1 MALTQAT
8 KVGSH
13 LATYAPQG
21 VPRTV
26 EDKLKDI
33 ASIVDYGAVSGQDC
47 TEALKNACRE
57 ACTVII
63 PKGEF
68 LVRDFM
74 LDNVND
80 IIIIGMGGSIV
91 QSSAA
96 PIEFREC
103 DNMRIEGVM
112 FKGHINDGKSGVVR
126 LVGCE
131 GSRVTGC
138 HFTGAGDKGALQL
151 LTCSFCVVEGN
162 TFKDAQVATDR
173 GYSIASDVSIYD
185 TNANIS
191 VLNNVFKS
199 GGGYAVNINAHSPDS
214 IVTDIIVSDN
224 HIDGYR
230 AYGVMAYRNRQKAS
244 ENHVGSGVI
253 ITDNYISHISGANP
267 ESPSSA
273 RKTFGAGVY
282 IQGWESAI
290 VKGNKII
297 DVAKETTDDLLA
309 AAGVGVANC
318 GDFLVEGNII
328 NKSGF
333 YGIKVNDSVDLGN
346 SDACGAILGNN
357 IYNTTRDGIQVVQRN
372 NVNVSNNGIIVSKR
386 YGISLI
392 GDPSDAKVRA
402 RKIVHGNTLKSI
414 TSDAIQVYY
423 QDGAVVSDN
432 HVNGA
437 AQGIVFDNSSFFE
450 AKGNMLSDVTGIVLR
465 VNPTCSGGAE
475 ANMLCDNICKS
486 GTGRLFVAAEV
497 SAKDNLG
504 FVPEGAYG
512 DRRRITAQAAT
523 VNVSGASLMT
533 LAFNSQTDV
542 TALSGG
548 YLGQHITFLIEAGRQ
563 RFVHS
568 ANLVLKGA
576 TPWNPPA
583 NSSITFVKVGATK
596 WLEVSRSDASGAT
609 VREAEGATD

>member
-1 MALTQAT
+1 MALTEAT
-8 KVGSH
+8 MVGSH

-33 ASIVDYGAVSGQDC
+33 ASIVDYGAVPGQDC
-47 TEALKNACRE
+47 TEALKKACRE

-63 PKGEF
+63 PKGDF
-68 LVRDFM
+68 LVRDFV
-74 LDNVND
+74 LDSVANIN
-80 IIIIGMGGSIV
+80 IIGMGGSIV
-91 QSSAA
+91 QSSEGS
-96 PIEFREC
+96 IEFREC
-103 DNMRIEGVM
+103 DNLCIEGVI

-138 HFTGAGDKGALQL
+138 LFTGAGDKGALQL
-151 LTCSFCVVEGN
+151 LTCSFCVVDGN

-185 TNANIS
+185 TNNNVSI
-191 VLNNVFKS
+191 LNNIFKS

-214 IVTDIIVSDN
+214 IVTDIIVSNN

-230 AYGVMAYRNRQKAS
+230 AYGVMAYRNRQTSS

-253 ITDNYISHISGANP
+253 VTNNYISHISGANP

-309 AAGVGVANC
+309 AAGIGVANC

-346 SDACGAILGNN
+346 SDACGSILGNN
-357 IYNTTRDGIQVVQRN
+357 IYNTTRDGIQVVQRD
-372 NVNVSNNGIIVSKR
+372 NVNVSNNCIMASKR

-392 GDPSDAKVRA
+392 GNPSGPQARS
-402 RKIVHGNTLKSI
+402 RKIVHGNVLKNI
-414 TSDAIQVYY
+414 TNDAIQVYY
-423 QDGAVVSDN
+423 QNGAVVSDN
-432 HVNGA
+432 
-437 AQGIVFDNSSFFE
+437 Q
-450 AKGNMLSDVTGIVLR
+450 
-465 VNPTCSGGAE
+465 
-475 ANMLCDNICKS
+475 
-486 GTGRLFVAAEV
+486 
-497 SAKDNLG
+497 
-504 FVPEGAYG
+504 
-512 DRRRITAQAAT
+512 
-523 VNVSGASLMT
+523 VSGRHR
-533 LAFNSQTDV
+533 V
-542 TALSGG
+542 
-548 YLGQHITFLIEAGRQ
+548 
-563 RFVHS
+563 
-568 ANLVLKGA
+568 
-576 TPWNPPA
+576 
-583 NSSITFVKVGATK
+583 
-596 WLEVSRSDASGAT
+596 
-609 VREAEGATD
+609 

>member
-1 MALTQAT
+1 MALTEAT

-33 ASIVDYGAVSGQDC
+33 ASIIDYGAVSGQDC
-47 TEALKNACRE
+47 TEALKTACRE

-68 LVRDFM
+68 LVRDFV
-74 LDNVND
+74 LESVDNIN
-80 IIIIGMGGSIV
+80 IIGMGGSIV
-91 QSSAA
+91 QNSAA
-96 PIEFREC
+96 LIEFRDCE
-103 DNMRIEGVM
+103 NMRIEGVI

-131 GSRVTGC
+131 YSSVKGC

-162 TFKDAQVATDR
+162 TFRGAQVATDR
-173 GYSIASDVSIYD
+173 GYSIASDVSVYD

-191 VLNNVFKS
+191 ILNNIFKS
-199 GGGYAVNINAHSPDS
+199 GGGYAVNINAHSPGS
-214 IVTDIIVSDN
+214 IVTDILVSNN

-230 AYGVMAYRNRQKAS
+230 AYGVMAYRNRQSAS
-244 ENHVGSGVI
+244 EDHVGSGVI

-357 IYNTTRDGIQVVQRN
+357 IYNTTRDGIQVVQRD

-392 GDPSDAKVRA
+392 GNPSDAKVRA

-437 AQGIVFDNSSFFE
+437 AQGIIFDNSSFFE

-465 VNPTCSGGAE
+465 VNSTCSGGAE
-475 ANMLCDNICKS
+475 ANLLCDNICKS

-512 DRRRITAQAAT
+512 DRRRIIAQTAT
-523 VNVSGASLMT
+523 INVSGASLMT

-548 YLGQHITFLIEAGRQ
+548 YLGQHITFFIEAGRQ

>member
-1 MALTQAT
+1 MALTEAT

-33 ASIVDYGAVSGQDC
+33 ASIVDYGAVSGQDS
-47 TEALKNACRE
+47 TEALKKACSE

-68 LVRDFM
+68 LVRDFV
-74 LDNVND
+74 LESVDNIN
-80 IIIIGMGGSIV
+80 IIGMGGSIV
-91 QSSAA
+91 QNSAA
-96 PIEFREC
+96 LIEFREC

-309 AAGVGVANC
+309 AAGIGVANC

-346 SDACGAILGNN
+346 SDACGSILGNN
-357 IYNTTRDGIQVVQRN
+357 IYNTIRDGLQVVQRD
-372 NVNVSNNGIIVSKR
+372 NVNVSNNCIMASKR

-392 GDPSDAKVRA
+392 GNPSGPQARS
-402 RKIVHGNTLKSI
+402 RKIVHGNVLKNI
-414 TSDAIQVYY
+414 TNDAIQVYY
-423 QDGAVVSDN
+423 QNGAVVSDN
-432 HVNGA
+432 QVSGS
-437 AQGIVFDNSSFFE
+437 AQGIVFDNSTFFE
-450 AKGNMLSDVTGIVLR
+450 AKGNILSDVTGIVLR
-465 VNPTCSGGAE
+465 VNATCSGGPD
-475 ANMLCDNICKS
+475 ANLLCGNICKS
-486 GTGRLFVAAEV
+486 KVGRLFVAAEV
-497 SAKDNLG
+497 TSKDNLG

-512 DRRRITAQAAT
+512 DFRRITAQT
-523 VNVSGASLMT
+523 ESINVSGANLIT
-533 LAFNSQTDV
+533 LAFNSPSNV
-542 TALSGG
+542 TSLAGG
-548 YLGQHITFLIEAGRQ
+548 YLGQQITFFIEAGRQ
-563 RFVHS
+563 TFVHG
-568 ANLVLKGA
+568 ANLVMNGA
-576 TPWNPPA
+576 TSWQPPA
-583 NSSITFVKVGATK
+583 NSSLTFVKVGATK
-596 WLEVSRSDASGAT
+596 WVEVCRSDAT
-609 VREAEGATD
+609 VAAG